1 VTHTSARTAD
11 SPSHHTERL
20 LVGLDQPVRRVAT
33 SPGYVLGLCV
43 VACVVVLLP
52 LVYVG
57 LIVLASYGVYYHVT
71 EHYTILQGRLHYARL
86 LAYLGPIII
95 GPILVAFMIKPLL
108 ARPTRRERRITLLP
122 EHEPALF
129 TFVWRL
135 CAAVRA
141 PKPRRIDIG
150 CDVNAAAF
158 FRRGWLSLFGRDLVL
173 WVGAPLVAGLTLRQF
188 AGVLAHELGHF
199 SQGLGMRLHYVI
211 TSVNQWFARVVYDRD
226 GWDDALDERIDR
238 DDSALALVLMAAKLC
253 IWLTRRLL
261 WLLMIISH
269 GLSCLMVRQMEYHAD
284 LFEARVAGGEALEQ
298 TIHRMAVLNA
308 AAEKL
313 ASDLEDAWRLGRLPD
328 NYPELLVVT
337 ADAIPSSVRESIR
350 EEITSSRTGLFDTHP
365 SDAARIRRCRRA
377 NEPGMYRVEQ
387 PATSLFSH
395 FALTAKEITFAFYVS
410 VLGPRV
416 SRDRL
421 VPTEQQTRKHKDEQ
435 ASLRAAR
442 RYFGRTFSPL
452 RPLRPPSSE
461 GLDRLPTER
470 LVDQLRKARD
480 LLAKSAK
487 TSDDTYERY
496 ARTWDRELCAQIAR
510 ACILAKLPFEP
521 EALEL
526 DGTTMTEVHAS
537 LQLMQAER
545 DELVKPIE
553 RIEACV
559 IRRLQCG
566 LALLSRPQVRGKLPS
581 ADKLRRRAGRL
592 LRTIE
597 HLADVR
603 EMLGALRL
611 QHGVLVTLGRAVTG
625 DASIDTEDLV
635 HRVLQQSAEQIRL
648 LGELRNMLSG
658 SAYPYQD
665 KDSSVDIAQFAIG
678 QLPSN
683 RELGEVVRTSSRAID
698 TLDSLYSRVIG
709 ELARIAEAAES
720 AVGLPRLPDPTEE

>member
-1 VTHTSARTAD
+1 VTHASTQTAA
-11 SPSHHTERL
+11 SPSHPVERL
-20 LVGLDQPVRRVAT
+20 LVGLDQPVGRVAA

-52 LVYVG
+52 LVYIG
-57 LIVLASYGVYYHVT
+57 LIALVGYGVYYHVT

-86 LAYLGPIII
+86 LAYLGPIIV

-108 ARPTRRERRITLLP
+108 AGPAGRERRITLLP

-129 TFVWRL
+129 TFVWAL
-135 CAAVRA
+135 CAALRA

-150 CDVNAAAF
+150 CDINAAAF

-199 SQGLGMRLHYVI
+199 SQGVGMRLHYVI
-211 TSVNQWFARVVYDRD
+211 TSVNRWFARVVYDRD
-226 GWDDALDERIDR
+226 KWDDALNERIDR
-238 DDSALALVLMAAKLC
+238 DDSAVSLVLVAAKLC

-284 LFEARVAGGEALEQ
+284 LFEAHVAGGEALEQ
-298 TIHRMAVLNA
+298 TIHRMALLNA

-337 ADAIPSSVRESIR
+337 ADSVPPAVREYIR
-350 EEITSSRTGLFDTHP
+350 DEITSSRTGLFDTHP

-377 NEPGMYRVEQ
+377 NEPGIYRVER
-387 PATSLFSH
+387 PATSLFSD

-410 VLGPRV
+410 VLGTRV

-421 VPTEQQTRKHKDEQ
+421 VPTEQQTRKQKDEQ

-442 RYFGRTFSPL
+442 RYFGRAFSPL

-461 GLDRLPTER
+461 GLDNLPTER
-470 LVDQLRKARD
+470 LVEELCKKRD

-487 TSDDTYERY
+487 TSDDTHERY
-496 ARTWDRELCAQIAR
+496 AQTWHRELCAQIAR

-521 EALEL
+521 GELEL
-526 DGTTMTEVHAS
+526 DGATMTEVHAS
-537 LQLMQAER
+537 LQRMQAER
-545 DELVKPIE
+545 DELVKPIQ
-553 RIEACV
+553 RMEACV
-559 IRRLQCG
+559 VRRLQCG
-566 LALLSRPQVRGKLPS
+566 LALLSRPQVRQKLPS
-581 ADKLRRRAGRL
+581 ADKLRRRAARL
-592 LRTIE
+592 VRTIE

-611 QHGVLVTLGRAVTG
+611 QHGVVVALARAVA
-625 DASIDTEDLV
+625 DEASTDTEDLV
-635 HRVLQQSAEQIRL
+635 HRVLQQSAEQVRL
-648 LGELRNMLSG
+648 LSELRNMLSD
-658 SAYPYQD
+658 SAYPYQE
-665 KDSSVDIAQFAIG
+665 KDGSVDIAQFAIG
-678 QLPSN
+678 QLPGHSD
-683 RELGEVVRTSSRAID
+683 LGEVVGTSSRAID
-698 TLDSLYSRVIG
+698 TLDNLYSRVIG

-720 AVGLPRLPDPTEE
+720 AVGLPRLPDPTED